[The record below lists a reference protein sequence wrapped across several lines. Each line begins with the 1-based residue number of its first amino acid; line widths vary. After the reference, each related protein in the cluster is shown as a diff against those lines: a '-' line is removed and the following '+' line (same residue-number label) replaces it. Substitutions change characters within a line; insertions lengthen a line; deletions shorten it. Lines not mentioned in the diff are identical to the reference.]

1 MKKLVW
7 FILAIAICAQ
17 AQTVT
22 VTSSHLSDSSQ
33 TPLNGTVYFQPTLL
47 NGTPTWYR
55 MPGGGTV
62 QDVAVPATVVNGAF
76 SIVLPDTTQTY
87 PANICFKMTWSGG
100 TISGYNCLQPHTT
113 AYNAADWCQAGVCNL
128 DNYLP
133 GNQPLPTQNAVGSIN
148 YTAGNIT
155 FTGSGVSQNGNTFT
169 FTTGGSTG
177 TVTSVGLSLP
187 SDFTV
192 SGSPVTTSGTLT
204 AIRAS
209 QLANLFL
216 ASPNG
221 ASGVPSY
228 RAIVPA
234 DIPTLNQNTT
244 GTASNITGTSNAT
257 LTTLSALS
265 LPYVQLTGTPSIPT
279 SANWP
284 NAGTCTSGQYVDAL
298 TNGTTPTCAQVSYSQ
313 LGGTPVLPATIAV
326 AAHEWLNSYT
336 STTGLFTQS
345 QPTYADLGGTVPT
358 WNQNT
363 TGTAANIT
371 ATTNSTLTTLS
382 ALALPYSQLTG
393 VPVLATQS
401 GVQQSAYTY
410 AADTGTANAYAV
422 TLSPAPTIVAGS
434 IVRFKAT
441 NANTGASTLAVN
453 GAAAVALD
461 KKGASAL
468 VSGDILAGAVYE
480 AQYDGT
486 EYQILNPS
494 NFGSGT
500 GTVTSFSAPS
510 ASWPSWLV
518 PTVATA
524 TTTPSLTVAASAIP
538 YSAFTALAANQVL
551 GALTAT
557 TPSGLTLP
565 SCSGASNALIYTLGT
580 GFGCNTISG
589 SGTVNSGTANQFAF
603 YSATGT
609 AVSGNTHLT
618 DNGTI
623 IASTEQITAPSIALG
638 SSPPSVTWGTGGGYA
653 EGEGTAPSAGVP
665 ALNVDACYADSTAHA
680 FKCSLNNGAFFTS
693 AMNLPYTGAGAAI
706 PTGPTTSTSGDVVTY
721 TGTAGQISDS
731 GTLLSAL
738 VKDGV
743 GTTTAN
749 KVAVSTGTAHTQAYI
764 DFPMLYDVPAANCN
778 NATAGTGW
786 SLPTSAAPTVACRT
800 GTNVQAGVLQFA
812 DGNSAQFN
820 VALPGDYDSA
830 GTVYARIR
838 FTQGTNTTSGQ
849 TIIMQMATGCST
861 TIDDPT
867 FNTAQSFGTA
877 TTTTT
882 ANTPFDET
890 LSTVTMTGCTA
901 GHTMNVKISR
911 TTDTATVAP
920 NVYFVTLTIPRLLV
934 NQAN

>member
-1 MKKLVW
+1 MKNIVGL
-7 FILAIAICAQ
+7 IIIATFALGEIAY
-17 AQTVT
+17 
-22 VTSSHLSDSSQ
+22 SQ
-33 TPLNGTVYFQPTLL
+33 RPVYNP
-47 NGTPTWYR
+47 
-55 MPGGGTV
+55 
-62 QDVAVPATVVNGAF
+62 
-76 SIVLPDTTQTY
+76 SIVE
-87 PANICFKMTWSGG
+87 PASSPAAGVCTAQIPLQVFGG
-100 TISGYNCLQPHTT
+100 VLYS
-113 AYNAADWCQAGVCNL
+113 CQAGVW
-128 DNYLP
+128 
-133 GNQPLPTQNAVGSIN
+133 
-148 YTAGNIT
+148 
-155 FTGSGVSQNGNTFT
+155 
-169 FTTGGSTG
+169 
-177 TVTSVGLSLP
+177 TSVGGSGTFNALSGDATSTATGGATTVVGLNNVILSTLTTGILKNTTATGKPSIAVAGTDYVLP
-187 SDFTV
+187 S
-192 SGSPVTTSGTLT
+192 G
-204 AIRAS
+204 
-209 QLANLFL
+209 
-216 ASPNG
+216 
-221 ASGVPSY
+221 
-228 RAIVPA
+228 
-234 DIPTLNQNTT
+234 
-244 GTASNITGTSNAT
+244 NITGTAGNVTGIVAAANGGTGVANAVTLTLGTAAQNWAT
-257 LTTLSALS
+257 LGTGIVKNTTTTGAISDAASSDVIGLWTGTCSSTTYLNGAGACTTPSGTGTINGGAQYDLPYYSAAGTATTLSGAAVTGI
-265 LPYVQLTGTPSIPT
+265 PYINAAAPTAAT
-279 SANWP
+279 SANVIALWT
-284 NAGTCTSGQYVDAL
+284 GTCSSSTYL
-298 TNGTTPTCAQVSYSQ
+298 NGAGACATP
-313 LGGTPVLPATIAV
+313 
-326 AAHEWLNSYT
+326 
-336 STTGLFTQS
+336 
-345 QPTYADLGGTVPT
+345 
-358 WNQNT
+358 
-363 TGTAANIT
+363 
-371 ATTNSTLTTLS
+371 
-382 ALALPYSQLTG
+382 
-393 VPVLATQS
+393 
-401 GVQQSAYTY
+401 
-410 AADTGTANAYAV
+410 
-422 TLSPAPTIVAGS
+422 AGS
-434 IVRFKAT
+434 
-441 NANTGASTLAVN
+441 
-453 GAAAVALD
+453 
-461 KKGASAL
+461 
-468 VSGDILAGAVYE
+468 
-480 AQYDGT
+480 
-486 EYQILNPS
+486 
-494 NFGSGT
+494 

-565 SCSGASNALIYTLGT
+565 SCSTASSALTYTLGT

-589 SGTVNSGTANQFAF
+589 SGTVNSGTANQFAY

-618 DNGTI
+618 DNGTVV
-623 IASTEQITAPSIALG
+623 ASTEQITAPSIALG

-680 FKCSLNNGAFFTS
+680 FKCSLNNGALFTS

-706 PTGPTTSTSGDVVTY
+706 PTGPTTSTSGDIVTY

-849 TIIMQMATGCST
+849 TIIMQLATGCST
-861 TIDDPT
+861 TTDDPA
-867 FNTAQSFGTA
+867 FNAAQSFGTA

-911 TTDTATVAP
+911 TTDTAAVAP